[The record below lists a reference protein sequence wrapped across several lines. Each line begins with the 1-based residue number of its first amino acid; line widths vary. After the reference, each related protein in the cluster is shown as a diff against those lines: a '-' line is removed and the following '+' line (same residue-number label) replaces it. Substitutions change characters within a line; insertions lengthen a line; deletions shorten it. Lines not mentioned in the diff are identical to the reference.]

1 MLGSGEGA
9 ASCADRLKT
18 SRLALLDSKLALS
31 SAKLERL
38 DLLLLASDARLSLL
52 LRFKDSAI
60 AEETPVACEWPSLS
74 SVTAATPV
82 CNQQRLTAERSSTA
96 ELLCAF

>member
-9 ASCADRLKT
+9 ASCADRLNT
-18 SRLALLDSKLALS
+18 SKLALLDSKLALS

-60 AEETPVACEWPSLS
+60 AEETPVAWEWPSLS
-74 SVTAATPV
+74 SVTAAFLACKPRETD
-82 CNQQRLTAERSSTA
+82 
-96 ELLCAF
+96 